1 MLKPFS
7 ISILTLFAL
16 CSWVYIKRA
25 EAGIACRGAEPL
37 LYAKQAIVFCNP
49 FASARCARFDLA
61 RIGCN
66 GKIGYSGILRF
77 AGAMR
82 NHGGV
87 ARLLSNFDCL
97 QRFRNRADLI
107 KLYQNRIAAA
117 EFNSFFEPF

>member
-1 MLKPFS
+1 MLNPLAL
-7 ISILTLFAL
+7 SILTLFAL
-16 CSWVYIKRA
+16 RAWVYIKGA
-25 EAGIACRGAEPL
+25 EAGIACRGTEPL

-49 FASARCARFDLA
+49 FASARCARFDLP

-66 GKIGYSGILRF
+66 GKIGNCGILRF
-77 AGAMR
+77 ARAMR

-117 EFNSFFEPF
+117 EFNSFFQPL